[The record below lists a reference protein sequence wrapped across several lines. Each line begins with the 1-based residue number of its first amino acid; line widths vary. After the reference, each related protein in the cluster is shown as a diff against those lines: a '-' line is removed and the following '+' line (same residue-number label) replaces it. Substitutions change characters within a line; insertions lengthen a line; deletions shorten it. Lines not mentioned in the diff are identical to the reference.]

1 MKILHTSD
9 WHIGKLVHGL
19 YMTEDQKVVL
29 EQMKDIIISEKVDVL
44 IVAGDLYDRSIPP
57 THAVELVNETLTA
70 LITELHIQVIIIS
83 GNHDSPD
90 RLDFGA
96 QMLRNQGLHIIGQL
110 PKEIKPIVLEDG
122 YGFVNFYPIPYAEPA
137 LVKALYN
144 ENVSDHESSV
154 AVLLNQLDKND
165 LERNV
170 CIAHQFV
177 TGTELPDTSDSERTL
192 SIGGTDQVSVELFK
206 DFDYVALGHL
216 HRPQKIKYEH
226 VRYGGS
232 LLKYSF
238 SEATQKK
245 NFTLVTLNEKHQV
258 DIKLIPVEP
267 RRDLRIIKGKL
278 EDLLSEDLSLLA
290 SREDYISAVLTDEGQ
305 NFEPMKRLKA
315 VYPNIL
321 QIEKERKSIQQQDN
335 IQSLKT
341 LSPLELVN
349 AFYEQVTG
357 EKMNKSEEDLYK
369 EAYDFVL
376 KEERSDQ

>member
-19 YMTEDQKVVL
+19 YMTEDQSIVL
-29 EQMKDIIISEKVDVL
+29 EELKALIVKEQVDVL

-57 THAVELVNETLTA
+57 THAVELVNTILTS

-90 RLDFGA
+90 RLDFGST
-96 QMLRNQGLHIIGQL
+96 MLKKQGLHIIGQL
-110 PKEIKPIVLEDG
+110 PKKIKSITLEDEFG
-122 YGFVNFYPIPYAEPA
+122 VVNFYPIPYAEPA
-137 LVKALYN
+137 MVKALVD
-144 ENVSDHESSV
+144 EKVTDHESSV
-154 AVLLNQLDKND
+154 KALLDRIVKNES
-165 LERNV
+165 ERNV
-170 CIAHQFV
+170 CIAHHFV
-177 TGTELPDTSDSERTL
+177 TGTEIPDTSDSERPL

-216 HRPQKIKYEH
+216 HRPQKIKYDH

-238 SEATQKK
+238 SEASQKK
-245 NFTLVTLNEKHQV
+245 SFTLVTLKEKNK
-258 DIKLIPVEP
+258 IEIELISVNP
-267 RRDLRIIKGKL
+267 RRDMRIIKGKL
-278 EDLLSEDLSLLA
+278 EDLLTEEVSLLA

-321 QIEKERKSIQQQDN
+321 QIEKERKNVLQQEH
-335 IQSLKT
+335 IQSLKA

-357 EKMNKSEEDLYK
+357 EKMKTHEEDLYK
-369 EAYDFVL
+369 KAYDYVL